1 MDPAFECSRGVFLRS
16 FVEEVTFV
24 LTLCTKNAQKNNT
37 IIYWPVALLRS
48 CFILAIVS
56 LPMTL
61 SKTPLTEMLNE
72 L

>member
-1 MDPAFECSRGVFLRS
+1 MGGLLLTSL
-16 FVEEVTFV
+16 VEEVTFV
-24 LTLCTKNAQKNNT
+24 HTLCTKNAQNNT

-48 CFILAIVS
+48 CFISEIVS